1 MYFCS
6 DNCLLGTYSQKF
18 NKIALNNHVRPD
30 K

>member
-18 NKIALNNHVRPD
+18 NKIALTNPCASR
-30 K
+30 